1 MKKHFMEPLKAFDE
15 RALQISNTFEDL
27 KVRQV
32 EVKEKLDKLSKK
44 PSLEN
49 ISASK
54 LLSGNVKTFSTE
66 KEDLE
71 DELKHI
77 NNFIESTSQLGGV
90 AAICKTDE
98 EMERLALELV
108 ESLKLQLKD
117 AAKKKADLE
126 NRYEKI
132 LSEIALARKERED
145 FEKEWEQV
153 KEVQARI
160 MRRTN
165 VPIIQEAVTYYS
177 LSKPRTYQH
186 IDKATT
192 INEG

>member
-1 MKKHFMEPLKAFDE
+1 MSHFIKPLQAFDE
-15 RALQISNTFEDL
+15 RATQILDTFEDL
-27 KVRQV
+27 KIRQA
-32 EVKEKLDKLSKK
+32 ELREKLDTLSKK
-44 PSLEN
+44 PNLNN
-49 ISASK
+49 ISAAK
-54 LLSGNVKTFSTE
+54 LMSGNVKNFSTE

-71 DELKHI
+71 EELKHI
-77 NNFIESTSQLGGV
+77 NNFIESTNQLGGV
-90 AAICKTDE
+90 AAICKTDA
-98 EMERLALELV
+98 EMERLGQELV

-117 AAKKKADLE
+117 AEKKKTNLE
-126 NRYEKI
+126 NRYKKI
-132 LSEIALARKERED
+132 LSEIAVLRKERED
-145 FEKEWEQV
+145 FEAEWEQV